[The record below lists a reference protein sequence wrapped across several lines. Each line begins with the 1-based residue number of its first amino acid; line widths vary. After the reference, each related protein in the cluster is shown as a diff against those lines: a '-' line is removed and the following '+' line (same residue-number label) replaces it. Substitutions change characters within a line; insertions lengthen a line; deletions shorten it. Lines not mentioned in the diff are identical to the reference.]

1 MRRSPPELPGEP
13 RRGQANRCFPQTQ
26 RGLRSAVWLPGQG
39 RRRGSQ
45 HKVSVLPWRTEVLF
59 APHTS
64 LSACFTNEQ
73 TGPAKYS
80 HLPKVT
86 QLLRPGSK
94 ALSAGHCEPPEN
106 SLEPRGSSPSPSL
119 ALEGPVMRT
128 WPVFCCVLPASV
140 YELWPRLRT
149 PRSLNPAHTSSLP
162 PPAWAVPSAGDTFP
176 GLLYLF
182 TAWEAS
188 PVCPLE

>member
-1 MRRSPPELPGEP
+1 M
-13 RRGQANRCFPQTQ
+13 
-26 RGLRSAVWLPGQG
+26 
-39 RRRGSQ
+39 
-45 HKVSVLPWRTEVLF
+45 PWRTEVLF

-64 LSACFTNEQ
+64 LSACFTNEE

-94 ALSAGHCEPPEN
+94 ALSAGHCEPPDN
-106 SLEPRGSSPSPSL
+106 SLEPGGSSPSPSL

-162 PPAWAVPSAGDTFP
+162 PSAWAVPSAGDTFP

-182 TAWEAS
+182 TAWGSLSCVSIGMTAPQKAPPGTEAR
-188 PVCPLE
+188 PQLRAPILPLSLPPGWCS